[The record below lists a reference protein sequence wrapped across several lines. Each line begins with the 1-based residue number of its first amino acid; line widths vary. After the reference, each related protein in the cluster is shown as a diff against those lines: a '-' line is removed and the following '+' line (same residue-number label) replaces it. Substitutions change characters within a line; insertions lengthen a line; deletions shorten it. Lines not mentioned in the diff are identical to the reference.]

1 MRVSKKF
8 QKSKVTVFISWMMVI
23 ASSCF
28 LASCQ
33 SDHKSGNTT
42 EVETMEHHS
51 HQAEEGPTALTLN
64 NGAKWKA
71 DASTN
76 ANVASLAHIINA
88 VTPTTM
94 EECRNAGNGV
104 QESLNKLISECRMKG
119 EDHEALHHWLEPLLE
134 MNKKLLASQ
143 TVEEANEI
151 LAQERNQVNLYTQ
164 YFE

>member
-1 MRVSKKF
+1 MSAPKKF
-8 QKSKVTVFISWMMVI
+8 QTSRVTVFIWAMMWMAV
-23 ASSCF
+23 SGL

-33 SDHKSGNTT
+33 SDHKTGNTT
-42 EVETMEHHS
+42 DAETIEHDS
-51 HQAEEGPTALTLN
+51 HQAHETTALTLN

-76 ANVASLAHIINA
+76 ANVAALTHIINA

-94 EECRNAGNGV
+94 EECRNAGNGI
-104 QESLNKLISECRMKG
+104 QEALNKMISECRMQG

-134 MNKKLLASQ
+134 MNKNLLASE
-143 TVEEANEI
+143 TVEEANKI
-151 LAQERNQVNLYTQ
+151 LVNERNQVNLYTQ